1 MEAARPISKENG
13 VVIVILVG
21 KDPIAVSGLKPNA
34 MTDTTM
40 TKVRNW
46 FLITLG
52 FLVEVLHVY
61 HFFGKKSLTSPLLG
75 TT

>member
-40 TKVRNW
+40 TKVRNY
-46 FLITLG
+46 F
-52 FLVEVLHVY
+52 
-61 HFFGKKSLTSPLLG
+61 
-75 TT
+75 